1 MDEAATGPRVIATI
15 HEYGDLVD
23 ALRRWFLDG
32 VGTSFDA
39 VDEVAGLPA
48 RYCSKLLAAEPM
60 KGFGRKTLGPV
71 LGAGGLKLLLVVDE
85 PALAKVRH
93 RPPPPKPSTPFAR
106 SVGAR
111 AETLRQKHWRRKVSK
126 ADIMARSR

>member
-15 HEYGDLVD
+15 HEYSDLVD

-48 RYCSKLLAAEPM
+48 RYCSKLLATEPM

-93 RPPPPKPSTPFAR
+93 RFPPPKPTAPFAL
-106 SVGAR
+106 SAGTR
-111 AETLRQKHWRRKVSK
+111 ADTLGRKHWRRKVPQSV
-126 ADIMARSR
+126 